1 LDSTALKKSYELMKK
16 VKPDYIELLPGIVPT
31 LIQEVKAE
39 TGIPVLAGGLIRT
52 AEEVHNALEAGASAV
67 TTSNRE
73 LWSIST

>member
-1 LDSTALKKSYELMKK
+1 
-16 VKPDYIELLPGIVPT
+16 
-31 LIQEVKAE
+31 
-39 TGIPVLAGGLIRT
+39 VLAGGLIRT